1 MSKGY
6 FAIGVYEPKFEVN
19 IGSLWRTAHIMG
31 ASMLFTVGARYQ
43 QQASDTPKSDKQ
55 IPLVHFDTI
64 KQVIEAKQN
73 DIPLLGI
80 ELSNNSYPLQ
90 TFRHPQSAWYLLGA
104 EDRGIPA
111 GVLDMCDRT
120 LEISTKEP
128 YSLNVAVAGSIVI
141 YDRVM
146 KGLQ

>member
-43 QQASDTPKSDKQ
+43 QQASDTTKSDKQ

-64 KQVIEAKQN
+64 EQVIEAKQS

-80 ELSNNSYPLQ
+80 EFGGDYTLQ

-104 EDRGIPA
+104 EDRGIPTD
-111 GVLDMCDRT
+111 VLDMCDRT
-120 LEISTKEP
+120 LGISTKEP

-146 KGLQ
+146 KGGR